1 MRLPTSLASIRPRIR
16 LSRTEVAVAF
26 SVGGVDTSHQFYTVF
41 SPIVSPRGTQMS
53 DTNASETYDVGVGLN
68 RNLGAELKLPP
79 EAGENDAAI
88 VEHTLPPG
96 KLAAP
101 LHRHTNEDEIS
112 YILAGRMGVQ
122 EGEETFVVEA
132 GETAVKSRGVWHTFW
147 NPGAE
152 PLRFLE
158 IITPGDFAWFFDE
171 SDEILPDSGEP
182 SDDTLDELAAL
193 HERYEFELRPES
205 VPELIEEHGLN
216 EQ

>member
-1 MRLPTSLASIRPRIR
+1 MT
-16 LSRTEVAVAF
+16 
-26 SVGGVDTSHQFYTVF
+26 
-41 SPIVSPRGTQMS
+41 
-53 DTNASETYDVGVGLN
+53 ETYDSECYDIAVGLN

-79 EAGENDAAI
+79 EAGENDVAI

-193 HERYEFELRPES
+193 HERYEFELRPEN
-205 VPELIEEHGLN
+205 VPELIEEHGLD